1 MCAACAGRLE
11 VARYLVEEVEVDIFR
26 KNQKGKDAY
35 DIAQMYSQENL
46 VEFLERLMTD
56 QLEMRAKA
64 NLLLLRRHKEPHISR
79 IPNGL
84 FKQLMEYF

>member
-11 VARYLVEEVEVDIFR
+11 VARYLVEEVRVDVFR
-26 KNQKGKDAY
+26 KNQKGKDAH

-46 VEFLERLMTD
+46 CQYLEQQMTE

-64 NLLLLRRHKEPHISR
+64 NLLLLRHHKKPHISR

-84 FKQLMEYF
+84 FKQLVEYF